1 MTGRGPGLG
10 PAPQSGRLVSERN
23 RVMQDKEISYYVM
36 RRNEET
42 VRSRDAATDEVR
54 HIHAKFAMLY
64 ADRIDRLRAGTV
76 IVAP

>member
-1 MTGRGPGLG
+1 
-10 PAPQSGRLVSERN
+10 
-23 RVMQDKEISYYVM
+23 MQDKEISYYVM